1 MWIIEFYKYVEI
13 WWFYNGVRLNKC
25 FVLVWINKMGNNC
38 LIKDFFCKKKMIKR
52 NIIIMNFLV
61 YYKNL
66 IDFKKIYI

>member
-38 LIKDFFCKKKMIKR
+38 LIKDFFCKKNDKKK
-52 NIIIMNFLV
+52 
-61 YYKNL
+61 YYNNEFFGL
-66 IDFKKIYI
+66 L